1 MLLTSQAPLNPKP
14 CPWHHNLNLSS
25 LQKHLYSLGSFLESH
40 IHSTFSF
47 VVNRISCRRLS
58 SSLFCFFIFLK
69 IQRYYSSLAL
79 AHHFSSL
86 INEII
91 NKRYVMLWL
100 ELNPL
105 LIKVVETLHLYGKR
119 SWNLYKSK
127 YLKNPYIKIFFQF
140 NLFTQ
145 NYNILILLF

>member
-1 MLLTSQAPLNPKP
+1 
-14 CPWHHNLNLSS
+14 
-25 LQKHLYSLGSFLESH
+25 
-40 IHSTFSF
+40 
-47 VVNRISCRRLS
+47 
-58 SSLFCFFIFLK
+58 
-69 IQRYYSSLAL
+69 
-79 AHHFSSL
+79 
-86 INEII
+86 
-91 NKRYVMLWL
+91 MLWL